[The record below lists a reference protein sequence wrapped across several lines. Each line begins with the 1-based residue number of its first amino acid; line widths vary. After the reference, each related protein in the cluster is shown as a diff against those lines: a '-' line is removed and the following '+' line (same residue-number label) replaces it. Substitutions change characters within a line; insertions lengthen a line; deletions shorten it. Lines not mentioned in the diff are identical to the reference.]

1 MRGKVADVREARYG
15 LDHEDGGCYLFR
27 MDADN
32 VVDATKIGSIA
43 RFINHSCNPNSYSKV
58 VTVDK
63 GVKKIIIFAKRAI
76 RKGDELVYDYQVRE
90 WARERAREWAREG
103 AKEWAREWVREWVR
117 EEEMKGGVKVSQG
130 GGEGGGGVRGAKKD
144 RKRVG

>member
-63 GVKKIIIFAKRAI
+63 GLKKIIIFAKRAI

-90 WARERAREWAREG
+90 RARVREL
-103 AKEWAREWVREWVR
+103 EWV
-117 EEEMKGGVKVSQG
+117 
-130 GGEGGGGVRGAKKD
+130 GGEPRNTAPPSACLVLSRLFLVRAV
-144 RKRVG
+144 RPTC